1 MSSLMNRLKEVI
13 QGYRS
18 QVREPCRFKDMAVSE
33 RVYEKYSRG
42 EILRTWGRLEDTVH
56 HGVTE

>member
-1 MSSLMNRLKEVI
+1 
-13 QGYRS
+13 
-18 QVREPCRFKDMAVSE
+18 MAVSG

-42 EILRTWGRLEDTVH
+42 EILRAWGRIEDPVY